1 MSKEALVLGT
11 EDLRMAQFGRKSRR
25 IGFLMALV
33 APILTNCMEYPPHAD
48 LAQTQDADPQGES
61 PTLCAAIRGNGNL
74 IAAHFGALARIL
86 EDQGEIHAMAG
97 GSSGSISAFFYESM
111 LLNPALPKHGHDES
125 ERYNDPNDDNPPS
138 RGLSKRHATLA
149 LMMKSLLGFAL
160 VVGDSPE
167 GHALQ
172 TLASVGHKVR
182 AEGLKSLLQVNWW
195 RAARKLHSILS
206 DPEVR
211 ELINPTVLDTLLM
224 RDRTRL
230 GDYRFKVEELV
241 KAFSVIGGFEPN
253 DPRMFFREP
262 ALNYEGF
269 TRALGR
275 VANFY
280 AGTDLTSNTLLET
293 FLEACLE
300 KSHGRTWG
308 QIAASSAGLETCGSL
323 FAKAVNTYRSR
334 WRSGILAKD
343 RSQNRLDHAL
353 GQFLPVFA
361 PSAILQGT
369 SAVNIFVQS
378 LANYRNK
385 KDVSLPV
392 NFDDV
397 RFGYFSPYPQ
407 GKDAFLAMKKKFS
420 ENAKIVKAVELNPKA
435 PITWGEALRY
445 STMEPGISRIVQSGD
460 DRAFIGGWADLHPT
474 QILRAAGCKKI
485 IYVNRI
491 GAETTFIAKQ
501 HDYGNLPKEERHGV
515 AEWLNMTTQQ
525 YWSLYDMRN
534 PDNAYNQSIKEADA
548 VWCTDW
554 DSAMPTELSY
564 MFDHS
569 YGITPSA
576 RGPHVGHQ
584 SGMTIRSAELEPL
597 FLRNGVPH
605 IKTPLWGCH

>member
-1 MSKEALVLGT
+1 MTHLGRDSGRIAL
-11 EDLRMAQFGRKSRR
+11 
-25 IGFLMALV
+25 
-33 APILTNCMEYPPHAD
+33 ILTLGATLLTSCLENPPVRD
-48 LAQTQDADPQGES
+48 LANTLEADTHPEP
-61 PTLCAAIRGNGNL
+61 PTLCTAIRGNGNL

-111 LLNPALPKHGHDES
+111 LLNPALPKNSRDDS
-125 ERYNDPNDDNPPS
+125 DNPSESNDGTHTSKSPS
-138 RGLSKRHATLA
+138 NRRATLA
-149 LMMKSLLGFAL
+149 LLMKSLLGFAL

-182 AEGLKSLLQVNWW
+182 MQGLKSLVRVNWW
-195 RAARKLHSILS
+195 SAAHKLHRILS

-211 ELINPTVLDTLLM
+211 ELINPTVLDMLVI
-224 RDRTRL
+224 RDRNGI
-230 GDYRFKVEELV
+230 GDYRFRVEELV
-241 KAFSVIGGFEPN
+241 KAFSVIDGFEPK

-280 AGTDLTSNTLLET
+280 AGTDVLSNALLND

-300 KSHGRTWG
+300 KSYGRTWG
-308 QIAASSAGLETCGSL
+308 QIAASSVGQETCGSL

-334 WRSGILAKD
+334 WRSGILTPD
-343 RSQNRLDHAL
+343 REQNRLQHTL
-353 GQFLPVFA
+353 GQFLPIYV

-392 NFDDV
+392 DFEDV
-397 RFGYFSPYPQ
+397 RFGYFSPYPR
-407 GKDAFLAMKKKFS
+407 GSEAFLTMTKKFS
-420 ENAKIVKAVELNPKA
+420 GNAKIAKVVELNPNS

-474 QILRAAGCKKI
+474 QILRAAGCGRI
-485 IYVNRI
+485 IYINRI
-491 GAETTFIAKQ
+491 GAETTFIAEQ
-501 HDYGNLPKEERHGV
+501 HDYVNLPKEERHGV
-515 AEWLNMTTQQ
+515 AEWLNMTPQQ
-525 YWSLYDMRN
+525 YWDLYDMRN
-534 PDNAYNQSIKEADA
+534 PDNAYNQSVREADA

-554 DSAMPTELSY
+554 DSAMPAELSY

-569 YGITPSA
+569 YGMTPSS
-576 RGPHVGHQ
+576 RGPHAGHQ
-584 SGMTIRSAELEPL
+584 SGMTIRSAELEPI
-597 FLRNGVPH
+597 FLGNGVPH
-605 IKTPLWGCH
+605 IQTPLWGCH